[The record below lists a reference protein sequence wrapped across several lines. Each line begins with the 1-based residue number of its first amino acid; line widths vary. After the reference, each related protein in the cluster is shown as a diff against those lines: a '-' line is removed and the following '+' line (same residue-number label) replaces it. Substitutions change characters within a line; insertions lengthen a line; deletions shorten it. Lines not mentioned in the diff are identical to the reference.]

1 MMTAAMILRAYRRA
15 TSVVAGLAVLVV
27 LSGVLPVEPLLFRL
41 LLVSEPPRHA
51 DAIVVLGG
59 GIDDAKTLSAGTTTR
74 LVHGLRLHRQGYA
87 PVVILTGGNPVD
99 PSTPES
105 AVMARVAR
113 ELGMSPDVLV
123 VESVAA
129 RTAAQGEAVA
139 RIAHDRGIRSVLLVT
154 SPEHSY
160 RSVRV
165 FRKTGLDVISTPAV
179 ALSLPRLSI
188 VLGPRLVFERV
199 CAMQAI
205 VYESV
210 ALALYW
216 WRGWL

>member
-1 MMTAAMILRAYRRA
+1 MTPAMIQRAYRR
-15 TSVVAGLAVLVV
+15 TTGVLAALAILVV
-27 LSGVLPVEPLLFRL
+27 LSGVFPVAPALYRL
-41 LLVSEPPRHA
+41 LLVSDVPRRA

-59 GIDDAKTLSAGTTTR
+59 GIHDAQTLSAGTTTR
-74 LVHGLRLHRQGYA
+74 LVHGLRLYQQGYA

-99 PSTPES
+99 PSTPE
-105 AVMARVAR
+105 ADVMALVAR
-113 ELGMSPDVLV
+113 QLGTKPDALV

-129 RTAAQGEAVA
+129 RTAAQGDAVA
-139 RIAHDRGIRSVLLVT
+139 RLARDRGIRSVLLVT

-165 FRKTGLDVISTPAV
+165 FRKTGLDVISTPPVAV
-179 ALSLPRLSI
+179 NLPQLSI
-188 VLGPRLVFERV
+188 VLRPRPVFERV
-199 CAMQAI
+199 CAMGAI
-205 VYESV
+205 VYESA